1 MHTIAKPLALV
12 ATFALS
18 MGMSSAHA
26 APYTAS
32 NIANNVRDMGGVVA
46 LTSGDDKSVAVTLPF
61 AFNFYG
67 TDYRTAYISTNG
79 FLSFTI
85 SDAACCNGQSFPG
98 ARIGAAVAPA
108 WTDWVAAVS
117 SKTTGAVGTQEYVV
131 SWTGAEFGNGANPAN
146 FQAILHEGSNNIEF
160 QYGKTFASG
169 HVLGSGI
176 QSANGA
182 GAVGLNLSTSNF
194 SGRGVL
200 ISAVPEADTYAML
213 LAGLGLIGVVG
224 RRRRA
229 AV

>member
-1 MHTIAKPLALV
+1 MHFTAKPFAAV
-12 ATFALS
+12 AIFALS

-26 APYTAS
+26 APYAAS
-32 NIANNVRDMGGVVA
+32 NIANNVRDMSGAAAVV
-46 LTSGDDKSVAVTLPF
+46 SGDDISAVVTLPF
-61 AFNFYG
+61 AFSFYG
-67 TDYRTAYISTNG
+67 TDYRTAHVSTNG
-79 FLSFTI
+79 FISFT
-85 SDAACCNGQSFPG
+85 SADAACCTGLSFPN

-108 WTDWVAAVS
+108 WTDWVVAVN

-169 HVLGSGI
+169 HVLSSGI
-176 QSANGA
+176 QSG
-182 GAVGLNLSTSNF
+182 GTDGLNLAASNF
-194 SGRGVL
+194 TGRGVL

-229 AV
+229 